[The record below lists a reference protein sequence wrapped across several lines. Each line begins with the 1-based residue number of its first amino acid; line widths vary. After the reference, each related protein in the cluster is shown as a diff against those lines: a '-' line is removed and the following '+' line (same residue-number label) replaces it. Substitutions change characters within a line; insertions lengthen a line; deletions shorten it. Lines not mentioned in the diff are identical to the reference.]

1 MKMTTSLQ
9 IEEDNVPLV
18 QDLSRSK
25 EFSRIVNELLREYAN
40 KRSISYPN
48 KDAEIVRL
56 RELVLKKD
64 EQYEA
69 LKKSTIKIIKE

>member
-1 MKMTTSLQ
+1 MTTSLQ

-25 EFSRIVNELLREYAN
+25 EFSCIVNELLREYAS

-56 RELVLKKD
+56 KGIVQKKE
-64 EQYEA
+64 EQYKA
-69 LKKSTIKIIKE
+69 LQKEIGK